1 MYNVTKLSAMPYAQA
16 CVYHTCE
23 NATILRSYQTDVACI
38 DNNGWLVVNGLY
50 SMTTR
55 KHIGAFVKEYAKIN
69 FQLAKK
75 FYQDGMKYNIFT
87 GEVCPI

>member
-1 MYNVTKLSAMPYAQA
+1 MKNIVKLSAMPHAQA
-16 CVYHTCE
+16 FVYRNYEH
-23 NATILRSYQTDVACI
+23 ATVLRSYQTDVACI
-38 DNNGWLVVNGLY
+38 DNDGWLVVNGLY

-55 KHIGAFVKEYAKIN
+55 KHISAFVKEYAKID

-75 FYQDGMKYNIFT
+75 FYQDGMKYNVFT